1 VLEYAL
7 YKAYRA
13 LFTFLTVKLGI
24 IHGCKKIATLFC
36 KFFEKYF
43 MFLFQGIFI
52 KFIS

>member
-24 IHGCKKIATLFC
+24 SYATL
-36 KFFEKYF
+36 K
-43 MFLFQGIFI
+43 
-52 KFIS
+52 